1 MSIGNARFRIRSSGL
16 TVLLLL
22 FIAPSVLL
30 AQKKEMSLTTS
41 KEALALFVQGREKAE
56 NLEDPGILFEQAV
69 QKDPNFAIAYLFLG
83 RTNQE
88 LRKNTEKAV
97 ALADK
102 VSPGEREWILA
113 TKDQIEG
120 NPAGRKMHLEQ
131 LLKLYPDD
139 KRAHSQM
146 GFFYRSI
153 GDDSTALKHFKEAV
167 KLDKNYAP
175 AYNNIGYSS
184 LSLGRYD
191 DAAEAFKTYIK
202 LIPKN
207 PNPYDSYGELLMK
220 TGEFDESIKQYQ
232 RALVI
237 DPTFINSYR
246 GIGNNYAYKGDYAK
260 ARESYQLM
268 FDKASDDG
276 LRDLALLSAVNSYLA
291 EGNIDKALEV
301 NELRRAMAEKA
312 GDDVSLIAVHSTAGF
327 ILAES
332 GKFEDAAKHFE
343 KADQLR
349 NEPSLASAVRENRRF
364 GGMQNRARLSIA
376 RQEFDSAKVQLEEIR
391 QYLSSR
397 KNPNQERGY
406 NETAGF
412 LELGQK
418 NYTKAL
424 EYFVKADSNDPY
436 VWYYQAVAEEAAGNR
451 KSAAALYLKVTR
463 WNQLDD
469 MRYSLVRSRAIAK
482 QVELAKMPTEN
493 D

>member
-1 MSIGNARFRIRSSGL
+1 MSISNARFRIRSSGL

-22 FIAPSVLL
+22 FISPGALL
-30 AQKKEMSLTTS
+30 AQQKEMSLTTS

-56 NLEDPGILFEQAV
+56 NLEDPGTLFEQAV
-69 QKDPNFAIAYLFLG
+69 QKDPQFAIAYLFAG

-88 LRKNTEKAV
+88 FRKNVEKA
-97 ALADK
+97 ASLADR

-113 TKDQIEG
+113 AKDQAEG
-120 NPAGRKMHLEQ
+120 NQAGRKMHLEQ
-131 LLKLYPDD
+131 LLKLHPVD
-139 KRAHSQM
+139 KRVHSQM
-146 GFFYRSI
+146 GFYYRSI
-153 GDDSTALKHFKEAV
+153 GDDATALRHFTEAV

-175 AYNNIGYSS
+175 AYNNIGYSN
-184 LSLGRYD
+184 LSLGRYG
-191 DAAEAFKTYIK
+191 DAERAFKTYIK

-207 PNPYDSYGELLMK
+207 PNPYDSYAELLMK
-220 TGEFDESIKQYQ
+220 TGEFDASIKQYQ
-232 RALVI
+232 RALLI

-246 GIGNNYAYKGDYAK
+246 GIGNNYAYKGDYVK

-291 EGNIDKALEV
+291 EGNTEIALQV
-301 NELRRAMAEKA
+301 NERRRAMAEKA
-312 GDDVSLIAVHSTAGF
+312 GDDVSLIAIYTAAGF

-332 GKFEDAAKHFE
+332 GKLDDAAQQFE

-349 NEPSLASAVRENRRF
+349 NEPSLAPAVRENRRF

-376 RQEFDSAKVQLEEIR
+376 RHEFDSAKVQLEEIR

-406 NETAGF
+406 NEAAGF

-418 NYTKAL
+418 NYAKAL
-424 EYFVKADSNDPY
+424 AYFATANSNDPY
-436 VWYYQAVAEEAAGNR
+436 IWYYQAVAEEAAGDSKR
-451 KSAAALYLKVTR
+451 ATALYVKVTR

-469 MRYSLVRSRAIAK
+469 MGYALVRSRAIAR
-482 QVELAKMPTEN
+482 QGELAKLPK
-493 D
+493 